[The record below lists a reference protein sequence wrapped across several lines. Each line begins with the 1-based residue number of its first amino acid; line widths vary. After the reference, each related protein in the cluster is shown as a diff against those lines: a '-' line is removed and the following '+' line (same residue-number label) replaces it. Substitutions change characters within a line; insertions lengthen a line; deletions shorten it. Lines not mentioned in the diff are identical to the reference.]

1 MDRRTFVLL
10 TGATSGALIRP
21 PVRPTHS
28 PTGAGWRSGGP
39 AVGRLRFELDDHR
52 RWSLWYYGDGSP
64 VPVVRGA
71 EIVAWVGDQPLT
83 LAELEDSTVGNRR
96 PPGGDA
102 VVVRG
107 RAAGVWVE
115 AELLTAGGSAPKAT
129 PPTCACAST
138 PRATAWRRC
147 ARCSCHPRPSTRSAS
162 HRPWRPRGGARGPS
176 GRAPSPKRT

>member
-21 PVRPTHS
+21 PVRQSDS
-28 PTGAGWRSGGP
+28 PTGANRRSGGP

-64 VPVVRGA
+64 VPLVRGA
-71 EIVAWVGDQPLT
+71 EIVAWVGDRPLT

-102 VVVRG
+102 VVVTEG
-107 RAAGVWVE
+107 TIDA
-115 AELLTAGGSAPKAT
+115 
-129 PPTCACAST
+129 
-138 PRATAWRRC
+138 
-147 ARCSCHPRPSTRSAS
+147 
-162 HRPWRPRGGARGPS
+162 
-176 GRAPSPKRT
+176 

>member
-21 PVRPTHS
+21 PVRLSHS

-71 EIVAWVGDQPLT
+71 EIVAWVG
-83 LAELEDSTVGNRR
+83 EI
-96 PPGGDA
+96 
-102 VVVRG
+102 G
-107 RAAGVWVE
+107 RASCRERVEGVV
-115 AELLTAGGSAPKAT
+115 GGVAVK
-129 PPTCACAST
+129 
-138 PRATAWRRC
+138 
-147 ARCSCHPRPSTRSAS
+147 
-162 HRPWRPRGGARGPS
+162 
-176 GRAPSPKRT
+176 